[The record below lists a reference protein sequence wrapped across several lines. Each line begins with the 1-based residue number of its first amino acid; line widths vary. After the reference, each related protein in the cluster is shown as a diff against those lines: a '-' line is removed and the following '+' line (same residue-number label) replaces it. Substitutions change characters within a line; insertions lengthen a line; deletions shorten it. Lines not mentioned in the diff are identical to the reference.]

1 VGSAAAVPFHYL
13 PPPLLNREPTT
24 MAKNAPKVPFPTSTR
39 ESWQRVNAA
48 QNSMPNAG
56 PGAYD
61 VVRGM
66 HALSTAHKTVSDG
79 SFNTARREAG
89 NDVVRMMTD
98 AGPGAYAMER
108 GLDYTKPRT
117 GRVPFGQA
125 GRWLKAHNAGFP
137 APRAY
142 AFVEKHV
149 PHATFPTGRGHTM
162 EAADP
167 VTAAVP
173 IRDCQRLPKHKPC
186 ASFGK
191 APRVF

>member
-1 VGSAAAVPFHYL
+1 
-13 PPPLLNREPTT
+13 